1 MNNFSLYNPVKIHF
15 GEGQIKQLS
24 TEIPK
29 DAKVLISY
37 GGGSIKANAVY
48 QQVIDALQGH
58 AYIEFSG
65 IEPNPEYETCMKAVA
80 LIKKEKIDFVLA
92 VGGGSIIDATKFIV
106 AAVDYE
112 GKDPWDILAKGAEVT
127 SAIPYGTVL
136 TLPATGSEMNAGSVI
151 SRREFGDKLAFD
163 SPHVFPKFSILDPVT
178 TYTLPIR
185 QVTNG
190 IVDAFVHVM
199 EQYLTYPAN
208 APIQDRFAEGILLT
222 LIEEG
227 PKALE
232 NPKDYDARANIMWC
246 ATMALNGL
254 INQGVP
260 QDWATHMI
268 GHELTAM
275 YGLDHAQT
283 LAIVL
288 PNIINYKRDK
298 KEAKLLQYAERV
310 WNITKGNTNERIDA
324 AIEKTRA
331 FFEAMGAKT
340 KLSGYDVDTSK
351 LPDIVSALE
360 RHNMVAL
367 GEHKDIAISDSKK
380 ILEMCI

>member
-29 DAKVLISY
+29 DAKVLITY
-37 GGGSIKANAVY
+37 GGGSIKANGVY
-48 QQVIDALQGH
+48 QQVIDALQDH
-58 AYIEFSG
+58 TYLEFAG

-112 GKDPWDILAKGAEVT
+112 GKDPWDILAKGAEVA
-127 SAIPYGTVL
+127 SAVPYGTVL

-151 SRREFGDKLAFD
+151 SRREFGDKLAFG
-163 SPHVFPKFSILDPVT
+163 SPLVFPQFSILDPVT
-178 TYTLPIR
+178 TYTLPVR

-190 IVDAFVHVM
+190 VVDPFVHVM

-227 PKALE
+227 PKALK

-288 PNIINYKRDK
+288 PNIMNYKRDK

-310 WNITKGNTNERIDA
+310 WNITEGNTKERIDA

-340 KLSGYDVDTSK
+340 KLSSYKVDTSK

-380 ILEMCI
+380 ILDMCI

>member
-29 DAKVLISY
+29 DAKVLITY

-151 SRREFGDKLAFD
+151 SRREFGDKLAFG

-310 WNITKGNTNERIDA
+310 WNITEGNTNERIDA

>member
-190 IVDAFVHVM
+190 IVDAFVHVL

>member
-29 DAKVLISY
+29 DAKVLITY
-37 GGGSIKANAVY
+37 GGGSIKANGVY
-48 QQVIDALQGH
+48 QQVIDALQDH
-58 AYIEFSG
+58 TYLEFSG
-65 IEPNPEYETCMKAVA
+65 IEPNPEYETCMKAIK
-80 LIKKEKIDFVLA
+80 LIKEENIDFVLA

-106 AAVDYE
+106 AAANYE
-112 GKDPWDILAKGAEVT
+112 GDDPWDILSKGAEVT

-151 SRREFGDKLAFD
+151 SRREFGDKLAFG
-163 SPHVFPKFSILDPVT
+163 SPHVFPQFSILDPVT
-178 TYTLPIR
+178 TYTLPVR

-190 IVDAFVHVM
+190 VVDAFVHVM

-288 PNIINYKRDK
+288 PNIMNYKRDK

-310 WNITKGNTNERIDA
+310 WNITEGNINERIDT

-331 FFEAMGAKT
+331 FFEVMGAKT
-340 KLSGYDVDTSK
+340 KLSGYDVDTKK
-351 LPDIVSALE
+351 LPDIIDALV

-367 GEHKDIAISDSKK
+367 GEHKDIRISDSKK
-380 ILEMCI
+380 ILEMCV